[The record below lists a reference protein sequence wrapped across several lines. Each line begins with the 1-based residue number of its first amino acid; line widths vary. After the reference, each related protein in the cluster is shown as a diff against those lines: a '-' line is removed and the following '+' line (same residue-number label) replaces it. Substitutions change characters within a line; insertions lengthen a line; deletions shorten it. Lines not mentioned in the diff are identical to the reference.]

1 MKKLTALFGFLFLM
15 LGTAFAQTT
24 TIRGVVVDAE
34 TGDGVPQA
42 NVFIVEALKGDAA
55 DFDGNF
61 VVNDVA
67 YGQYTFRI
75 SSIGYVTLE
84 QEVLV
89 NDDTESL
96 VFALEPDVASLEDVV
111 VTGVGE
117 IDRLAFTGTASV
129 VAGDKF
135 EKVPVVSF
143 EQALYGKA
151 TGVAIT
157 SSSGTPGA
165 GKNIRIRGISSINA
179 GVSPLL
185 VVDGVQVIRSG
196 IASSG
201 ATSDLSGIAGLD
213 PNDIASVTVL
223 KDAVSTA
230 PYAGNGSNGVI
241 VITTKSGIA
250 GSTSYSANYS
260 RGTSQKA
267 VDGPR
272 MLTSSETEILFQE
285 YYGASMMDYGIWDG
299 TTDTDWDD
307 VVTNDDNVTQ
317 NFSLSARGGNA
328 STSFYLSGSYFEQ
341 DGIIIGT
348 ELDRYSSKFDVKH
361 QFSERVNIQNSLNLS
376 FVEQDGVLEGSGYF
390 GNPALA
396 RNFMTPMKKAYN
408 DDGTPAALPGLH
420 NPVKIQS
427 ESIDQKRNA
436 RLINSTNINV
446 QIAPNFSLQQRIGID
461 YLLAKE
467 KYFDD
472 RFYGDGDDDLGRVY
486 DYVNNNSRLT
496 SLTALKYIYSINSS
510 NSLTATVLAD
520 IAKNWRY
527 SVLAG
532 GLGLAADGLY
542 NLGSTAE
549 PDFVGGNYFDY
560 SKTRYGAT
568 LNYVRDQK
576 LYVDFNAVYE
586 GNSRFD
592 KDNRYNSFLSGGI
605 AYVLSNESFFESMD
619 FLDYLRVKFSIGQ
632 TGNANVGVNQYQ
644 AFVGF
649 GAYNDTPSINIGQLG
664 NNVLTWEKALAYDA
678 SIDFELFSRLSGSFT
693 YYRKNSSDLLFNV
706 PLSRTTGHSS
716 QERNIGELFNDGI
729 EIELSGDIIRNRDF
743 NLSLS
748 GNLTT
753 VRNQITDLPV
763 DGNGDVIEITSSLYY
778 SAVEG
783 YAVGSFYT
791 REWAGV
797 DPNNG
802 DPLWYVTDD
811 NGNRTTTNNYNS
823 ASLYPFKK
831 NADPNIFGSFTANMN
846 YKGLY
851 AFATLYYAFD
861 YMVYDDWAAYQLR
874 DGSLLSTYNYYAKSL
889 ERWQQPGDITDV
901 PRLGASSLNS
911 YRTSSRFLYDGDH
924 LRLSELRVG
933 YDIPTELVESVG
945 LNNASVY
952 FSGSNLWTHV
962 FDEDLDYDPDAFG
975 PNGQQDL
982 ALPPLKTFTFGI
994 QLDF

>member
-1 MKKLTALFGFLFLM
+1 MKKILTFIGLFL
-15 LGTAFAQTT
+15 LTYSAAAAQNS

-34 TGDGVPQA
+34 SNDGVPQA
-42 NVFIVEALKGDAA
+42 NVFVVELLKGDAA

-61 VVNDVA
+61 TINDVP
-67 YGQYTFRI
+67 YGTYTFRI

-84 QEVLV
+84 ETITI
-89 NDDTESL
+89 DDPTESL
-96 VFALEPDVASLEDVV
+96 SFRLESDIANLEDVV
-111 VTGVGE
+111 VTGVSE
-117 IDRLAFTGTASV
+117 IDRLSFTGTASV

-135 EKVPVVSF
+135 EKIPVVSF

-165 GKNIRIRGISSINA
+165 GKTIRIRGISSINA

-185 VVDGVQVIRSG
+185 VIDGVQVIRGG

-201 ATSDLSGIAGLD
+201 STSDLSSIAGLD

-241 VITTKSGIA
+241 VITTKSGLA

-267 VDGPR
+267 VEGPR
-272 MLTSSETEILFQE
+272 MLTSSETEVLFQE

-299 TTDTDWDD
+299 ITDTDWDD
-307 VVTNDDNVTQ
+307 VVTNDDNITQ

-328 STSFYLSGSYFEQ
+328 TTSFYLSGSFFEQ
-341 DGIIIGT
+341 DGIIIGSGL
-348 ELDRYSSKFDVKH
+348 ERYSSKFDVRH

-376 FVEQDGVLEGSGYF
+376 FTEQDGALEGAGYF

-396 RNFMTPMKKAYN
+396 RNFMTPMKNAY
-408 DDGTPAALPGLH
+408 DADGNPAALPGLH
-420 NPVKIQS
+420 NPLKIAE
-427 ESIDQKRNA
+427 ESIDQKRYA
-436 RLINSTNINV
+436 RLINSTNIKV
-446 QIAPNFSLQQRIGID
+446 QIAPNLNLQQRIGID

-496 SLTALKYIYSINSS
+496 SLTSLSHVYSINS
-510 NSLTATVLAD
+510 NHTLTSTVLAD
-520 IAKNWRY
+520 IQKNWRY

-549 PDFVGGNYFDY
+549 PDFVDGTYYDYMLARFSATFNYNFND
-560 SKTRYGAT
+560 
-568 LNYVRDQK
+568 K
-576 LYVDFNAVYE
+576 LFVDFNSVYE

-592 KDNRYNSFLSGGI
+592 EENRFGSFFSGGV
-605 AYVLSNESFFESMD
+605 AYVLSNEQFFESLD
-619 FLDYLRVKFSIGQ
+619 FLNYLRVKFSIGQ

-678 SIDFELFSRLSGSFT
+678 SLDFELFNRVSGSFT
-693 YYRKNSSDLLFNV
+693 YYRKNSTDLLFNV
-706 PLSRTTGHSS
+706 PLSRTTGHSA

-729 EIELSGDIIRNRDF
+729 ELELEGDIVRTQDF

-748 GNLTT
+748 GNVTT

-778 SAVEG
+778 TAVEG

-791 REWAGV
+791 REWAGA

-802 DPLWYVTDD
+802 DPLWYKTDE

-823 ASLYPFKK
+823 ATLYPFKK
-831 NADPNIFGSFTANMN
+831 NADPNIFGSFTANVS

-851 AFATLYYAFD
+851 ALATLYYAFD
-861 YMVYDDWAAYQLR
+861 YMVYDDWASYQMR

-889 ERWQQPGDITDV
+889 ERWQAPGDVTDV
-901 PRLGASSLNS
+901 PRLGASSLSS
-911 YRTSSRFLYDGDH
+911 YNTSSRFLYDGDH
-924 LRLSELRVG
+924 LRLSELRAG
-933 YDIPTELVESVG
+933 YDIPTKYIESIG
-945 LNNASVY
+945 LKNANVY
-952 FSGSNLWTHV
+952 VSGTNLWTHV

-982 ALPPLKTFTFGI
+982 SLPPLKTFTFGI